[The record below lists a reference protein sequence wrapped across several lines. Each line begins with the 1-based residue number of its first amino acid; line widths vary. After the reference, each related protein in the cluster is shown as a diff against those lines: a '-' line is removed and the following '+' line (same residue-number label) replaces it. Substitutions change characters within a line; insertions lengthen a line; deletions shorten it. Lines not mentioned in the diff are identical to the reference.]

1 MTQLSHLQA
10 SLKYYKSKR
19 IHQNREMRAKKKSAQ
34 LHAETLKFEE
44 EKKFKSPRL
53 KILMKFDIPQ

>member
-1 MTQLSHLQA
+1 
-10 SLKYYKSKR
+10 
-19 IHQNREMRAKKKSAQ
+19 MRVKKSAQ

-53 KILMKFDIPQ
+53 KILMKFDIPL